1 MNAQN
6 APPLAGLPDTRPR
19 AYEAAHRALARRAA
33 AESIVL
39 LKNEGT
45 VLPLAVGSRL
55 ALYGAGALQMVKGG
69 TGSGDVNARPAVEI
83 YDGLQRGG
91 FTVTNRAWLRRAADV
106 YSAARAAWRDRIRNK
121 LKTGEEPH
129 FFAAYI
135 RTPFRSPALPPP
147 EKTDCDAALY
157 VVSRTSGEGFD
168 RTPDAGDFCLSD
180 AERRDLRILCGF
192 GKPVI
197 LVLNIG
203 GVMDLS
209 PLDGLDGVR
218 AVVLL
223 SQPGMEGGSALA
235 DVLCGRV
242 NPCGKLTDS
251 WAYRYADYPCAQTG
265 GDEPLTLTYREGIY
279 VGYRYFD
286 TFSVP
291 VRYGFGAGLS
301 YTEFFIR
308 PLPLVQDGDALRLPV
323 QVTNTGL
330 RHAGRETVQVYATC
344 PRGGQDRE
352 YRRLVAFAKTDHLQP
367 GAAQRLE
374 LRIPLESLC
383 AYDPDTG
390 CWQWN
395 AGDYY
400 LWVGASLA
408 QSKPT
413 AVLHVAHTAV
423 QKTTVRL
430 WPDIHPETLHPDTK
444 ADLDRRAALA
454 NYARRSNL
462 PWLEP
467 ALPAPQADPAP
478 RPDEA
483 YRQAQKLADT
493 LPDETLVQLCVGQWQ
508 PQQQDGPLT
517 GVADTYLPG
526 AAGVTSAVLQKD
538 GVPPLILA
546 DGPAGLRVSRE
557 YFMRDGRL
565 IPLPLERCFE
575 SGYLAQDCPEPDG
588 EKFYQFCTAFPIGT
602 MLAQSWDT
610 ALLQAVGHAVGRE
623 MKVYRVA
630 LWLAPGM
637 NLHRDPLCGRN
648 FEYFSEDPLLSG
660 RMAAAMTAII
670 KAMGEGKTGGTAFM
684 EDYTY
689 NLVPGAMY
697 SLGAHMLEVCPS
709 VAAARPRIEVHPLG
723 IGDREPPAR
732 LVFEGHE
739 GSAIVVSL
747 VDMGGRLRLICQ
759 DIHCV
764 KPILPMPNLPV
775 ARVMWQAMPDLTTGL
790 ECWISAGGAHH
801 TTLTYDV
808 SAEQMQDWARMM
820 DVEFV
825 HITADTTV
833 EGLEQQLFLN
843 DLAWKWKA

>member
-106 YSAARAAWRDRIRNK
+106 YSAARAAWRDRIRHK

-147 EKTDCDAALY
+147 ETTDCNAALY

-308 PLPLVQDGDALRLPV
+308 LLPLVQDGDVLRLPV

-352 YRRLVAFAKTDHLQP
+352 YRRLVAFAKTDCLQ
-367 GAAQRLE
+367 L
-374 LRIPLESLC
+374 
-383 AYDPDTG
+383 
-390 CWQWN
+390 
-395 AGDYY
+395 
-400 LWVGASLA
+400 
-408 QSKPT
+408 
-413 AVLHVAHTAV
+413 AHTAV
-423 QKTTVRL
+423 QKTTARL
-430 WPDIHPETLHPDTK
+430 WSDIRPETLHPDAK
-444 ADLDRRAALA
+444 ADLARRAALA
-454 NYARRSNL
+454 NYARRNNL

-478 RPDEA
+478 RPDAA

-493 LPDETLVQLCVGQWQ
+493 LPEETLVQLCVGQWQ

-565 IPLPLERCFE
+565 IPPPLERCFE

-623 MKVYRVA
+623 MEVYRVA

-660 RMAAAMTAII
+660 RMAAAMTA
-670 KAMGEGKTGGTAFM
+670 GVQSVSGRGTTVKHFACNNRENDRVELNSIVSERALRELYLKGFEIALRSPTPPAAVM
-684 EDYTY
+684 TAY
-689 NLVPGAMY
+689 NLVNGVHAANSYALCTVLAREEWGYRGVLLTDWDSTGSRRCTAVGCMLAGNELLMPGCKRDYDELLDAVRAGK
-697 SLGAHMLEVCPS
+697 LPRAALQQCAARVI
-709 VAAARPRIEVHPLG
+709 AAAR
-723 IGDREPPAR
+723 
-732 LVFEGHE
+732 
-739 GSAIVVSL
+739 
-747 VDMGGRLRLICQ
+747 
-759 DIHCV
+759 
-764 KPILPMPNLPV
+764 
-775 ARVMWQAMPDLTTGL
+775 
-790 ECWISAGGAHH
+790 
-801 TTLTYDV
+801 
-808 SAEQMQDWARMM
+808 
-820 DVEFV
+820 
-825 HITADTTV
+825 
-833 EGLEQQLFLN
+833 QLQR
-843 DLAWKWKA
+843 

>member
-39 LKNEGT
+39 LQNEGAI
-45 VLPLAVGSRL
+45 LPLAVGSRL

-242 NPCGKLTDS
+242 NPSGKLTDS
-251 WAYRYADYPCAQTG
+251 WAYRYADYPCAQIG

-308 PLPLVQDGDALRLPV
+308 PLPLVQDGDALHLPV
-323 QVTNTGL
+323 QVTNIGL

-352 YRRLVAFAKTDHLQP
+352 YRRLVAFAKDRSSAAGR
-367 GAAQRLE
+367 GAA
-374 LRIPLESLC
+374 SG
-383 AYDPDTG
+383 T
-390 CWQWN
+390 
-395 AGDYY
+395 
-400 LWVGASLA
+400 
-408 QSKPT
+408 
-413 AVLHVAHTAV
+413 AHTAG
-423 QKTTVRL
+423 KPLRL
-430 WPDIHPETLHPDTK
+430 RPRHRLLAVERGGLLPVGRRVAGAK
-444 ADLDRRAALA
+444 QADGGFACGTHRRAENHRAPLA
-454 NYARRSNL
+454 GYPPRN
-462 PWLEP
+462 
-467 ALPAPQADPAP
+467 PAP
-478 RPDEA
+478 R
-483 YRQAQKLADT
+483 RQGRSCPPRRAG
-493 LPDETLVQLCVGQWQ
+493 QLRP
-508 PQQQDGPLT
+508 PQ
-517 GVADTYLPG
+517 
-526 AAGVTSAVLQKD
+526 
-538 GVPPLILA
+538 
-546 DGPAGLRVSRE
+546 
-557 YFMRDGRL
+557 
-565 IPLPLERCFE
+565 
-575 SGYLAQDCPEPDG
+575 
-588 EKFYQFCTAFPIGT
+588 
-602 MLAQSWDT
+602 
-610 ALLQAVGHAVGRE
+610 
-623 MKVYRVA
+623 
-630 LWLAPGM
+630 
-637 NLHRDPLCGRN
+637 
-648 FEYFSEDPLLSG
+648 
-660 RMAAAMTAII
+660 
-670 KAMGEGKTGGTAFM
+670 
-684 EDYTY
+684 
-689 NLVPGAMY
+689 
-697 SLGAHMLEVCPS
+697 
-709 VAAARPRIEVHPLG
+709 
-723 IGDREPPAR
+723 
-732 LVFEGHE
+732 
-739 GSAIVVSL
+739 
-747 VDMGGRLRLICQ
+747 
-759 DIHCV
+759 
-764 KPILPMPNLPV
+764 
-775 ARVMWQAMPDLTTGL
+775 
-790 ECWISAGGAHH
+790 
-801 TTLTYDV
+801 
-808 SAEQMQDWARMM
+808 
-820 DVEFV
+820 
-825 HITADTTV
+825 
-833 EGLEQQLFLN
+833 
-843 DLAWKWKA
+843 

>member
-39 LKNEGT
+39 LQNEGT

-83 YDGLQRGG
+83 YDGLQRAG
-91 FTVTNRAWLRRAADV
+91 FTVTNRAWLRCAADV
-106 YSAARAAWRDRIRNK
+106 YSEARAAWRDCIRHK

-242 NPCGKLTDS
+242 NPSGKLTDS
-251 WAYRYADYPCAQTG
+251 WAYRYADYPCAKTG

-352 YRRLVAFAKTDHLQP
+352 YRRLVAFAKTDCLQP

-413 AVLHVAHTAV
+413 TVLHVERTAV
-423 QKTTVRL
+423 QKTTARL
-430 WPDIHPETLHPDTK
+430 WPDIRPETLYPDAK
-444 ADLDRRAALA
+444 ADSARRAALA
-454 NYARRSNL
+454 NYARRNNL
-462 PWLEP
+462 PCLEP

-478 RPDEA
+478 RPDAA
-483 YRQAQKLADT
+483 YHQAQKLADT
-493 LPDETLVQLCVGQWQ
+493 LPGGGHYVNSVLIGYAPADD
-508 PQQQDGPLT
+508 PQIAMAVVLEYG
-517 GVADTYLPG
+517 GG
-526 AAGVTSAVLQKD
+526 GSNAAPILRAVLD
-538 GVPPLILA
+538 
-546 DGPAGLRVSRE
+546 
-557 YFMRDGRL
+557 
-565 IPLPLERCFE
+565 
-575 SGYLAQDCPEPDG
+575 
-588 EKFYQFCTAFPIGT
+588 
-602 MLAQSWDT
+602 
-610 ALLQAVGHAVGRE
+610 AV
-623 MKVYRVA
+623 
-630 LWLAPGM
+630 
-637 NLHRDPLCGRN
+637 
-648 FEYFSEDPLLSG
+648 F
-660 RMAAAMTAII
+660 
-670 KAMGEGKTGGTAFM
+670 GG
-684 EDYTY
+684 
-689 NLVPGAMY
+689 
-697 SLGAHMLEVCPS
+697 
-709 VAAARPRIEVHPLG
+709 
-723 IGDREPPAR
+723 
-732 LVFEGHE
+732 
-739 GSAIVVSL
+739 
-747 VDMGGRLRLICQ
+747 
-759 DIHCV
+759 
-764 KPILPMPNLPV
+764 
-775 ARVMWQAMPDLTTGL
+775 
-790 ECWISAGGAHH
+790 
-801 TTLTYDV
+801 
-808 SAEQMQDWARMM
+808 
-820 DVEFV
+820 
-825 HITADTTV
+825 
-833 EGLEQQLFLN
+833 
-843 DLAWKWKA
+843 

>member
-33 AESIVL
+33 AEGIVL
-39 LKNEGT
+39 LQNEGAI
-45 VLPLAVGSRL
+45 LPLAVGSRL

-106 YSAARAAWRDRIRNK
+106 YAAARAAWRDRIRNK

-209 PLDGLDGVR
+209 PLDGLAGVR

-251 WAYRYADYPCAQTG
+251 WAYRYADYPCAQIG

-308 PLPLVQDGDALRLPV
+308 ALPLVQDGDALRLPV

-430 WPDIHPETLHPDTK
+430 WPDIRPETLHPDTK

-454 NYARRSNL
+454 NYARRNHL
-462 PWLEP
+462 P
-467 ALPAPQADPAP
+467 
-478 RPDEA
+478 
-483 YRQAQKLADT
+483 
-493 LPDETLVQLCVGQWQ
+493 
-508 PQQQDGPLT
+508 
-517 GVADTYLPG
+517 
-526 AAGVTSAVLQKD
+526 
-538 GVPPLILA
+538 
-546 DGPAGLRVSRE
+546 
-557 YFMRDGRL
+557 
-565 IPLPLERCFE
+565 
-575 SGYLAQDCPEPDG
+575 
-588 EKFYQFCTAFPIGT
+588 
-602 MLAQSWDT
+602 
-610 ALLQAVGHAVGRE
+610 
-623 MKVYRVA
+623 
-630 LWLAPGM
+630 
-637 NLHRDPLCGRN
+637 
-648 FEYFSEDPLLSG
+648 
-660 RMAAAMTAII
+660 
-670 KAMGEGKTGGTAFM
+670 
-684 EDYTY
+684 
-689 NLVPGAMY
+689 
-697 SLGAHMLEVCPS
+697 
-709 VAAARPRIEVHPLG
+709 
-723 IGDREPPAR
+723 
-732 LVFEGHE
+732 
-739 GSAIVVSL
+739 
-747 VDMGGRLRLICQ
+747 
-759 DIHCV
+759 
-764 KPILPMPNLPV
+764 
-775 ARVMWQAMPDLTTGL
+775 
-790 ECWISAGGAHH
+790 
-801 TTLTYDV
+801 
-808 SAEQMQDWARMM
+808 
-820 DVEFV
+820 
-825 HITADTTV
+825 
-833 EGLEQQLFLN
+833 
-843 DLAWKWKA
+843 

>member
-168 RTPDAGDFCLSD
+168 RTPEAGDFCLSD
-180 AERRDLRILCGF
+180 AERRDLRILCRF

-242 NPCGKLTDS
+242 NPSGKLTDS
-251 WAYRYADYPCAQTG
+251 WAYRYADYPCAQIG

-308 PLPLVQDGDALRLPV
+308 PLPLVQDGDALHLPV
-323 QVTNTGL
+323 QVTNIGL

-423 QKTTVRL
+423 QKTTARL
-430 WPDIHPETLHPDTK
+430 WPDIRPETLHPDTK

-660 RMAAAMTAII
+660 RMAAAMTA
-670 KAMGEGKTGGTAFM
+670 GVQSVPGRGTTVKHFACNNRENDRVELNSIVSERALRELYLKGFEIALRSPTPPAAVM
-684 EDYTY
+684 TAY
-689 NLVPGAMY
+689 NLVNGVHAANSHALCTALAREEWGYRGVLMTEWDSTGSRRCTAVGCMLAGNELLMPGCKRDYDELLDAVRAGK
-697 SLGAHMLEVCPS
+697 LPRAALQQCAARVI
-709 VAAARPRIEVHPLG
+709 AAAR
-723 IGDREPPAR
+723 
-732 LVFEGHE
+732 
-739 GSAIVVSL
+739 
-747 VDMGGRLRLICQ
+747 
-759 DIHCV
+759 
-764 KPILPMPNLPV
+764 
-775 ARVMWQAMPDLTTGL
+775 
-790 ECWISAGGAHH
+790 
-801 TTLTYDV
+801 
-808 SAEQMQDWARMM
+808 
-820 DVEFV
+820 
-825 HITADTTV
+825 
-833 EGLEQQLFLN
+833 QLQR
-843 DLAWKWKA
+843 

>member
-39 LKNEGT
+39 LQNEGT

-83 YDGLQRGG
+83 YDGLQRAG
-91 FTVTNRAWLRRAADV
+91 FTVTNRAWLRCAADV
-106 YSAARAAWRDRIRNK
+106 YSEASAAWRDCIRHK

-242 NPCGKLTDS
+242 NPSGKLTDS
-251 WAYRYADYPCAQTG
+251 WAYRYADYPCAKTG

-352 YRRLVAFAKTDHLQP
+352 YAVWSPLPRPIACSRARHSVWNCASRWKAFAPTTPTPAVGSGTRGTITCGSARRWRKASRP
-367 GAAQRLE
+367 RSCMWSAPPCKKPPRAFG
-374 LRIPLESLC
+374 RISAP
-383 AYDPDTG
+383 
-390 CWQWN
+390 
-395 AGDYY
+395 
-400 LWVGASLA
+400 
-408 QSKPT
+408 KPCT
-413 AVLHVAHTAV
+413 PTPRP
-423 QKTTVRL
+423 T
-430 WPDIHPETLHPDTK
+430 
-444 ADLDRRAALA
+444 RRAAPRWPTTPAATTCRVWNPRCPRRRQTPPRAPMQPIIRRKSWRTPCPKKRWCSCASA
-454 NYARRSNL
+454 NGSHSSRTAR
-462 PWLEP
+462 
-467 ALPAPQADPAP
+467 
-478 RPDEA
+478 
-483 YRQAQKLADT
+483 
-493 LPDETLVQLCVGQWQ
+493 
-508 PQQQDGPLT
+508 
-517 GVADTYLPG
+517 
-526 AAGVTSAVLQKD
+526 
-538 GVPPLILA
+538 
-546 DGPAGLRVSRE
+546 
-557 YFMRDGRL
+557 
-565 IPLPLERCFE
+565 
-575 SGYLAQDCPEPDG
+575 
-588 EKFYQFCTAFPIGT
+588 
-602 MLAQSWDT
+602 
-610 ALLQAVGHAVGRE
+610 
-623 MKVYRVA
+623 
-630 LWLAPGM
+630 
-637 NLHRDPLCGRN
+637 
-648 FEYFSEDPLLSG
+648 
-660 RMAAAMTAII
+660 
-670 KAMGEGKTGGTAFM
+670 
-684 EDYTY
+684 
-689 NLVPGAMY
+689 
-697 SLGAHMLEVCPS
+697 
-709 VAAARPRIEVHPLG
+709 
-723 IGDREPPAR
+723 
-732 LVFEGHE
+732 
-739 GSAIVVSL
+739 
-747 VDMGGRLRLICQ
+747 
-759 DIHCV
+759 
-764 KPILPMPNLPV
+764 
-775 ARVMWQAMPDLTTGL
+775 
-790 ECWISAGGAHH
+790 
-801 TTLTYDV
+801 
-808 SAEQMQDWARMM
+808 
-820 DVEFV
+820 
-825 HITADTTV
+825 
-833 EGLEQQLFLN
+833 
-843 DLAWKWKA
+843 